1 MLKNKTIVLGVTGGI
16 AVYKA
21 ADLASKLIQAEAIV
35 KVIMTSNA
43 CQFVTPLTFEAI
55 TTNPVITDM
64 FQTNSE
70 HRINHVALAEVADA
84 IIIAPATANFIAKI
98 AAGIADDMLTTTI
111 LATRAPVIIA
121 PAMHTGMWE
130 NAITQDNIAKLR
142 QRGFYIIEPGIGRLA
157 SGGYGVGRLPDTDTL
172 MGNLQ
177 KVLGVKGD
185 LAGQRIIVTAGGTQ
199 EPLDPVRVITNRSS
213 GKMGYALA
221 EAARDRGAAVTL
233 ITAPTALAQ
242 PVGVDIIKVETAL
255 QMQIAV
261 NQAVRK
267 ADVLIMAAAVA
278 DYHLALV
285 SEHKIKK
292 ESGNLTLDLV
302 RTPDILS
309 EIKGNFTKVGFAA
322 ESQDLLTNARQK
334 LSKKNLDLIVANNI
348 IESGSGFG
356 ADDNKVVLIDRTG
369 KTEDIPVMSKR
380 AVADLILDRVVM
392 LNSGKAS

>member
-64 FQTNSE
+64 FQTNAE

>member
-1 MLKNKTIVLGVTGGI
+1 
-16 AVYKA
+16 
-21 ADLASKLIQAEAIV
+21 
-35 KVIMTSNA
+35 
-43 CQFVTPLTFEAI
+43 
-55 TTNPVITDM
+55 
-64 FQTNSE
+64 
-70 HRINHVALAEVADA
+70 
-84 IIIAPATANFIAKI
+84 
-98 AAGIADDMLTTTI
+98 
-111 LATRAPVIIA
+111 
-121 PAMHTGMWE
+121 
-130 NAITQDNIAKLR
+130 
-142 QRGFYIIEPGIGRLA
+142 
-157 SGGYGVGRLPDTDTL
+157 
-172 MGNLQ
+172 
-177 KVLGVKGD
+177 
-185 LAGQRIIVTAGGTQ
+185 
-199 EPLDPVRVITNRSS
+199 
-213 GKMGYALA
+213 MGYALA